1 MTKEEAFDVL
11 DAIQEFYP
19 NVKMGERK
27 IRVFIPQLLKM
38 DYEGVMDNL
47 SNHVVSHQYAP
58 TLTEIAA
65 YPAEPNVHLEELR
78 VWQEEAAKVPEETK
92 REFQAALRK
101 LVEGCRH
108 ES

>member
-19 NVKMGERK
+19 SVKLGERK

-38 DYEGVMDNL
+38 DYEGVISNL
-47 SNHVVSHQYAP
+47 NAHVISHQYAP

-65 YPAEPNVHLEELR
+65 YPVEPNGHLEELR
-78 VWQEEAAKVPEETK
+78 AWQEEAAKVPEETK
-92 REFQAALRK
+92 RRFQEALTK

-108 ES
+108 VD